1 MNKLST
7 IHQYINLSYLNLM
20 ADEDQQMKKLML
32 SMLLDEIP
40 KEIEKMNHLYHQEE
54 WDELRRVSHKMK
66 TTLSFVGNELLTTT
80 NRSIGNIVKAQE
92 NLAKLPDLF
101 GILNELFPKVME
113 ELKEVHDACDRES

>member
-1 MNKLST
+1 
-7 IHQYINLSYLNLM
+7 
-20 ADEDQQMKKLML
+20 
-32 SMLLDEIP
+32 MLLDEIP